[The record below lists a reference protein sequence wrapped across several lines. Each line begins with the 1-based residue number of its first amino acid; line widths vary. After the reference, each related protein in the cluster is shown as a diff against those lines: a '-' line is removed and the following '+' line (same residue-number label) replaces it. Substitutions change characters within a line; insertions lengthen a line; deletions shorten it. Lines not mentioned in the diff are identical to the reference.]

1 MPTVKRAKDGRAQD
15 ALSLAG
21 LLRDRL
27 VRADPAAR
35 GQIEQDLRR
44 LQRLASLGTL
54 SASVAHEIK
63 NALVAGRTFI
73 DLLLEKHKDAELA
86 ELVRRELSR
95 IESIVNQMLKF
106 AGSAKPT
113 FTPVRVHETL
123 EHSLRLVQAQLDSKA
138 ITLNRIFQ
146 AGSDQV
152 EGDECQLQQVFVN
165 LFLNALEAMGLH
177 GTLTVATEL
186 ISGEHAPA
194 SLRDSA
200 QVGQLRVTV
209 RDTGAG
215 IAPENVAR
223 LFEPFFTTKPS
234 GTGLGLSITRRI
246 IQEHGGDITLESQP
260 NHGTTF
266 SILLPT
272 LDASQLTQLT

>member
-186 ISGEHAPA
+186 MSGEQAPA

-200 QVGQLRVTV
+200 QVGHLRVTV
-209 RDTGAG
+209 KDTGVG